1 MKPMIWRPEEKD
13 EKVNQYLDHVNH
25 EPWVQF
31 LLILTVFVTVFSIL
45 IFLEVF

>member
-13 EKVNQYLDHVNH
+13 EKVNQYFSHVNH

-31 LLILTVFVTVFSIL
+31 LVGLTLFIMALSIL
-45 IFLEVF
+45 IFFEVF